1 MRHRKR
7 GRKFGRQTSQR
18 RALKRHV
25 VCALFQHGRIDTTLA
40 RAKDFRPFAEKLI
53 TIAKRGAAARR
64 VGDKYT
70 ALTAFRRLLME
81 LHDET
86 IVTKLMDRIGPAY
99 ADRPGGYTRIL
110 RHATGRLGD
119 NAPVALFE
127 LVDFVD
133 EGEDAGD
140 VVDLTGADE
149 GSEAGTES
157 AETA

>member
-18 RALKRHV
+18 HALRRHV
-25 VCALFQHGRIDTTLA
+25 VCALFEHGRIDTTLA
-40 RAKDFRPFAEKLI
+40 RAKDFRPYAEKLV

-64 VGDKYT
+64 AGDDVT
-70 ALTAFRRLLME
+70 ALTAYRRLLKE

-86 IVTKLMDRIGPAY
+86 IVAKLMDVIGPAC

-127 LVDFVD
+127 LVDLEAMAADEPVEEPVTAD
-133 EGEDAGD
+133 SAEGE
-140 VVDLTGADE
+140 
-149 GSEAGTES
+149 S
-157 AETA
+157 A